1 MPRRGGAPRLY
12 ALALDGEKARVESIA
27 SNMGHLLWCGVPT
40 IEEAEQVA
48 QHLVGDGLAS
58 GWGLRTLSA
67 EMAGYNPISYHV
79 GSVWPHDT
87 ALACEGLRRYG
98 LDQAAMRLV
107 GDLIDAL
114 ALFEDRLPELFGG
127 HPRADSDFPVPYPTA
142 CRPQA
147 WAAGVP
153 LSLVPSSWAWSPTSR
168 PGRSRSTRSS
178 RPPSAPWRCGAFRWP
193 RADSRSASTRRAR
206 TSSRARPG

>member
-1 MPRRGGAPRLY
+1 
-12 ALALDGEKARVESIA
+12 
-27 SNMGHLLWCGVPT
+27 
-40 IEEAEQVA
+40 
-48 QHLVGDGLAS
+48 
-58 GWGLRTLSA
+58 
-67 EMAGYNPISYHV
+67 MAGYNPISYHV

-87 ALACEGLRRYG
+87 AIACEGLRRYG

-127 HPRADSDFPVPYPTA
+127 HPRAESEFPVPYPTA

-153 LSLVPSSWAWSPTSR
+153 LSFVPLLLGLEPNVPAETVSLNPVLPPAVSSLEVRGIPLPAGRLSVAFDAQGTHIIEAPDALRVELR
-168 PGRSRSTRSS
+168 PRVERE
-178 RPPSAPWRCGAFRWP
+178 PPVRV
-193 RADSRSASTRRAR
+193 
-206 TSSRARPG
+206 